1 MTYTSLGPDP
11 VDQQVQE
18 TLGKLA
24 GGEAPRDI
32 ERRQVDIK
40 EEPGRR
46 GPGGSISPG
55 SSQNEAAAKYLAGEL
70 ACFANSP
77 GGGAI
82 ILGVA
87 DDGTHIGTNLDR
99 EWLRHR
105 IWELTERALT
115 ARIDEGDLSG
125 TRVLVL
131 TTHQAIEPIRYE
143 GRIKWRVDDNCVEV
157 DPTTWHA
164 GRIGR
169 DGVDWSAQLSSHHI
183 GDAKPEALLTA
194 RKYLLNAGD
203 DASRSLESASDAD
216 LLRRLNLVGEED
228 RLTNA
233 GSLLFVETPVMG
245 LDYVRREVPGGDS
258 LLRIRGDGPLLVQI
272 SEVEK
277 ACQSANR
284 VIHLPDGFAHGQIN
298 AIPQRA
304 IREAIVNGTIHRDWL
319 SEQPTLIEHFGD
331 TLVVTSPGG
340 FVGGVSLNNI
350 ITHPSS
356 PRYKSLA
363 EAVSRLRLAE
373 REGIGIDRMMR
384 DMLVLGRP
392 APEITELPGPMIRV
406 GLLGG
411 NPNEEV
417 VTLLNAIAPA
427 TVRENVDALIIISA
441 LIERGWI
448 DVERAAPLVQRPPGE
463 TTQSLEFLSSCR
475 IDGDPVI
482 VPVDGQRNNHFTMYR
497 LSHTVRARLSE
508 RWSALRSVSGR
519 SALILDIAGQRGQ
532 VTTPMIKDLTGMSQP
547 TVTGDFNR
555 LIAEGKVKPGRQ
567 SGLGP
572 GLFYVLADS

>member
-1 MTYTSLGPDP
+1 MRTNSGVYSIPRNP
-11 VDQQVQE
+11 S
-18 TLGKLA
+18 KLK
-24 GGEAPRDI
+24 ENRILRDFC
-32 ERRQVDIK
+32 EREKSR
-40 EEPGRR
+40 
-46 GPGGSISPG
+46 
-55 SSQNEAAAKYLAGEL
+55 
-70 ACFANSP
+70 CFANSP

-143 GRIKWRVDDNCVEV
+143 GRIKWRVDDNCVED

-277 ACQSANR
+277 ACQSTNR

-350 ITHPSS
+350 ITHPLS